1 MFFLSDLRFQMYI
14 RLFITMVVLT
24 VLYAVSFMIA
34 ILPYDHWITIL
45 GDICDTLHGVIVFIL
60 FVLMRKNVLL
70 LLKER
75 FAKNSIES
83 KLCLFYGIF
92 SLI

>member
-1 MFFLSDLRFQMYI
+1 MYI

-45 GDICDTLHGVIVFIL
+45 GDICDTLHGVFVFIL

-75 FAKNSIES
+75 FAKNPIQS